1 MLTRS
6 GWGAVAAAAIAIALG
21 RLFGVIE
28 LYVLAVAILAAIV
41 WAVVATARPLPKLH
55 VRRSVVPGVVSVG
68 EPARVDLMVANDAH
82 RRSPVLR
89 LWEPVGAAG
98 AAMNLSP
105 LRPGERTVA
114 AYRLPTARRGIVQ
127 AGPVRVRRTDVLG
140 LASRTTTLPGTTEL
154 LVTPHHHPVPFGERA
169 IGGTLGEHVRVK
181 ALGQT
186 GTEFHTLRPYVVG
199 DDLRR
204 VNWKASAR
212 TNEWI
217 VKETSPEGM
226 RRCTIIFD
234 ASGRDDPQEFEQAV
248 SVAASLVTGASA
260 AGLVTRFVSTGT
272 DMRGPDVA
280 ETALRWLA
288 TVEPTN
294 DPLAAPPGGRFGD
307 GVGLVLLVTS
317 VPDGRAVDAMRST
330 LSPDDVLV
338 LVCTAPTL
346 GTVGRFVVDASDEQ
360 RFVSSWTDLTGRHRS
375 AEPSASGAGGWR

>member
-6 GWGAVAAAAIAIALG
+6 GWGAVLAACVTVALG

-28 LYVLAVAILAAIV
+28 LFVLAVAILAAVV
-41 WAVVATARPLPKLH
+41 WAVATTARPLPKLH
-55 VRRSVVPGVVSVG
+55 VRRAVVPGVVSVG
-68 EPARVDLMVANDAH
+68 EPARVELMVANDSH

-89 LWEPVGAAG
+89 LWEPVGSAG
-98 AAMNLSP
+98 ATMNLSP

-114 AYRLPTARRGIVQ
+114 AYRPPTSTRGIVQ

-154 LVTPHHHPVPFGERA
+154 LVTPRHRPVPFGA
-169 IGGTLGEHVRVK
+169 GSIGGSLGEFVRIK
-181 ALGQT
+181 ALGQS

-204 VNWKASAR
+204 INWKVSAR

-226 RRCTIIFD
+226 RRCTVVFD
-234 ASGRDDPQEFEQAV
+234 RSGGDDTPEFEQSV

-260 AGLVTRFVSTGT
+260 AGLITRFVSTGV

-288 TVEPTN
+288 TVQASSE
-294 DPLAAPPGGRFGD
+294 PLAPPPGGRFGD
-307 GVGLVLLVTS
+307 GVGLVLLVTGDPS
-317 VPDGRAVDAMRST
+317 GRAVDTIRAA

-338 LVCTAPTL
+338 LICTTATSGPSR
-346 GTVGRFVVDASDEQ
+346 RFLVDASDDE
-360 RFVSSWTDLTGRHRS
+360 RFAESWTALTGGHHGT
-375 AEPSASGAGGWR
+375 EPAPRVVGSPR